1 MIVGKGL
8 KQWSESEYM
17 FGLI

>member
-8 KQWSESEYM
+8 KQWSESEHM